1 MWLTDGIRPC
11 QDAEPGVLSSRCGKR
26 HRLCRAARTTMDAG
40 STMSDD
46 GADAGSL
53 LDVSEL
59 TIEELAA
66 IVDEEDLGRA
76 LDYILA
82 SGQNGVGYHGFN
94 SRI

>member
-1 MWLTDGIRPC
+1 
-11 QDAEPGVLSSRCGKR
+11 
-26 HRLCRAARTTMDAG
+26 MDARN
-40 STMSDD
+40 TMSDD

-59 TIEELAA
+59 TIEELTA

-82 SGQNGVGYHGFN
+82 PGQNGVGYHGFN